1 MDPQTVFCPNSA
13 CPARGQLGR
22 GNIGIQSQQEHR
34 YCCSLCKETFS
45 ERVGTPFY
53 RCRVP
58 PETITRVLTL
68 VAHGCPVLAIVA
80 AFGFQSRT
88 VRRWVEAAGAHC
100 QQFHE
105 HQVRPQDLGQ
115 VQADELRVKLQGR
128 VVWLAMALAVPTRLW
143 LGAVVS
149 PSRDRQLLRAIAA
162 KVRAWALA
170 ATLLVAVDG
179 LAGYVPA
186 FRRAFRSPEPSGKG
200 GRPPLR
206 PWPGIVIG
214 QVIKR
219 YERRRVVGVER
230 ALAQGTAAEAQTLLE
245 ETQGG
250 GVLNTAFI
258 ERLNATFRTRLSLL
272 VRRTR
277 RLGRCPAA
285 LEAAVYLIGCV
296 YNFCSEHTSLP
307 VGGQA
312 ATPAMLAGLTDYR
325 WSVGELLWYR
335 VPPPPWRPPKR
346 RGRRSR
352 AELELLARWAT

>member
-34 YCCSLCKETFS
+34 YRCSLCQETFS

-58 PETITRVLTL
+58 PETITLVLTL
-68 VAHGCPVLAIVA
+68 VSHGCPVLAIVA
-80 AFGFQSRT
+80 AFGFQSRS
-88 VRRWVEAAGAHC
+88 VRRWIAAAGEHC

-105 HQVRPQDLGQ
+105 DQVRPQDLGQ

-128 VVWLAMALAVPTRLW
+128 VVWLAMALAVPSRLW

-149 PSRDRQLLRAIAA
+149 PRRDRHLLRAIAT

-170 ATLLVAVDG
+170 AALLVAVDG
-179 LAGYVPA
+179 LAGYVDA
-186 FRRAFRSPEPSGKG
+186 FRRAFRSPEPTGKG
-200 GRPPLR
+200 GRPPLI

-219 YERRRVVGVER
+219 YERRRMVGVER
-230 ALAQGTAAEAQTLLE
+230 WLAQGSEAEAQTLLA

-285 LEAAVYLIGCV
+285 LEAAVYLIGCI
-296 YNFCSEHTSLP
+296 YNFCS
-307 VGGQA
+307 
-312 ATPAMLAGLTDYR
+312 
-325 WSVGELLWYR
+325 
-335 VPPPPWRPPKR
+335 
-346 RGRRSR
+346 
-352 AELELLARWAT
+352 